1 MSDDER
7 LWALVRDLRKRVAEL
22 EALEYKFDADNADT
36 VDGYHA
42 ATSGADGHVLATGA
56 SGQAQIDGAL
66 TLLGRQVF
74 SGANSGAIIAFIPRK
89 QVTAG
94 SATAVFSITT
104 TNEAGDT
111 DAGSYDVWV
120 LAGAEHSGGNSAASN
135 IASMS
140 AQYMWTR
147 GNKATGAGVTG
158 TEAEIYQTA
167 SAATDAAARDITGI
181 ALTTTEVSEYVV
193 NVEFNV
199 GLSGSAVVNAYIDC
213 LVILKWRTYTTP
225 PVITAL

>member
-1 MSDDER
+1 MGEPTVIDRLIDIER
-7 LWALVRDLRKRVAEL
+7 RLREL
-22 EALEYKFDADNADT
+22 ELSAGMGLSGTDQTIKGSHDRLDA
-36 VDGYHA
+36 
-42 ATSGADGHVLATGA
+42 
-56 SGQAQIDGAL
+56 
-66 TLLGRQVF
+66 LLGAAVATPTQLKL
-74 SGANSGAIIAFIPRK
+74 SGANSGVVIAHIARK

-147 GNKATGAGVTG
+147 SNKATGAGVTG

-167 SAATDAAARDITGI
+167 SAATDAATRDIAGI